1 MEPSARA
8 TAESCPT
15 SWRRPSAVRAGRGQ
29 RKKAAHMDR
38 EEEAAG
44 ALGQARRWPPQG
56 LRDGLAAGACA
67 PHAVP
72 PGVSV
77 LRKDRT
83 MPREPVDHGR
93 IVYVVPPDFP
103 ERLELLQEESGLP
116 WAEIARRLG
125 TYPYTVWRWYRGRA
139 RPHFRHQMALL
150 DLADELG
157 LAHLLT
163 AWTPPGRSAAREAR
177 QRRPARVRESWEES
191 RASARRPP
199 PQGLKRNEGGARG
212 QRRAAHGDGL
222 RPRGAGGARRRTG
235 AEPAALPRRRPHV
248 SVELAPPPAL
258 LR

>member
-1 MEPSARA
+1 MDRAR
-8 TAESCPT
+8 
-15 SWRRPSAVRAGRGQ
+15 
-29 RKKAAHMDR
+29 KAATLR
-38 EEEAAG
+38 QSEAVASPRAPG
-44 ALGQARRWPPQG
+44 RA
-56 LRDGLAAGACA
+56 DCGACA

-72 PGVSV
+72 LGVSV

-83 MPREPVDHGR
+83 MPRERVDHGR

-157 LAHLLT
+157 LAP
-163 AWTPPGRSAAREAR
+163 ADRVDPRGRSAAREAS

-199 PQGLKRNEGGARG
+199 PQGQPRY
-212 QRRAAHGDGL
+212 RRKGPVD
-222 RPRGAGGARRRTG
+222 
-235 AEPAALPRRRPHV
+235 
-248 SVELAPPPAL
+248 
-258 LR
+258 

>member
-1 MEPSARA
+1 MGWLRA
-8 TAESCPT
+8 LALRTPSCPDIAVGE
-15 SWRRPSAVRAGRGQ
+15 SLQPS
-29 RKKAAHMDR
+29 
-38 EEEAAG
+38 
-44 ALGQARRWPPQG
+44 
-56 LRDGLAAGACA
+56 
-67 PHAVP
+67 
-72 PGVSV
+72 

-163 AWTPPGRSAAREAR
+163 AWTLPDEARREKPAKDVPPGC
-177 QRRPARVRESWEES
+177 ESPG
-191 RASARRPP
+191 RKA
-199 PQGLKRNEGGARG
+199 
-212 QRRAAHGDGL
+212 
-222 RPRGAGGARRRTG
+222 ARRRG
-235 AEPAALPRRRPHV
+235 GRHRRG
-248 SVELAPPPAL
+248 
-258 LR
+258 